1 MVTVQKVRQMLVDE
15 LEKVKNLDAEEY
27 CADKVKAIYDEFE
40 TNKNAQITKLE
51 NAIDAIDVSYEKLV
65 ETEEETAEQEE
76 ETSETE
82 IVM

>member
-1 MVTVQKVRQMLVDE
+1 MVTVQSVKQMLVDE
-15 LEKVKNLDAEEY
+15 LDKVKNLNAEEY

-40 TNKNAQITKLE
+40 TNKNAQIAKLE
-51 NAIDAIDVSYEKLV
+51 NAIDAIDVAYTKL
-65 ETEEETAEQEE
+65 EEAEETSTEE

>member
-1 MVTVQKVRQMLVDE
+1 MVTVQSVKQMLVDE
-15 LEKVKNLDAEEY
+15 LDKVKNLNAEEY

-40 TNKNAQITKLE
+40 INKNAQIAKLE
-51 NAIDAIDVSYEKLV
+51 NAIDAIDVAYTKL
-65 ETEEETAEQEE
+65 EEAEETSTEE

>member
-1 MVTVQKVRQMLVDE
+1 MVTVQSVREMLVEE
-15 LEKVKNLDAEEY
+15 LEKVKNLNAEEY

-40 TNKNAQITKLE
+40 TNKNSQIAKLE
-51 NAIDAIDVSYEKLV
+51 NAIEAIDVAYTKL
-65 ETEEETAEQEE
+65 EEAEEQTDEE